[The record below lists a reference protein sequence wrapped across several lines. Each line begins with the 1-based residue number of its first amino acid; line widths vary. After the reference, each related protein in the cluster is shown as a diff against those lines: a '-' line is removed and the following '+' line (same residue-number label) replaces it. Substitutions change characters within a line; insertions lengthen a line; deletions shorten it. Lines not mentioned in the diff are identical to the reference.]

1 MRTYQTLEF
10 NQDRGT
16 AIQVQASGHGIS
28 IVQQCSE
35 WNHQENREEVKRVV
49 IDLNTS
55 DAEELA
61 KNLLKSAAFAK
72 ESK

>member
-16 AIQVQASGHGIS
+16 AIQVHSGAQGIS
-28 IVQQCSE
+28 VVQHTNH
-35 WNHQENREEVKRVV
+35 WNHEKNEEEIIRVV
-49 IDLNTS
+49 IDLNIT

-72 ESK
+72 ESR